1 MNERKHDP
9 FALSVE
15 LSGIADLSACLSI
28 LCMDEEADKPTD
40 ETLGNALLAIEYH
53 LERIADDLI
62 KLEVPCKPGD
72 AAESA

>member
-1 MNERKHDP
+1 MNERKLDP

-28 LCMDEEADKPTD
+28 LCTDEEADKPND

>member
-1 MNERKHDP
+1 MNERKLDP

-28 LCMDEEADKPTD
+28 LCADEEADKPND
-40 ETLGNALLAIEYH
+40 ETLGNALLAIEHH

-62 KLEVPCKPGD
+62 KLEIPCKTGD
-72 AAESA
+72 KAESA